1 MQWWCSKVIPCVL
14 CVLVVWQGL
23 FQVCGD
29 GVSRVFQVFACTG
42 DVTKVY
48 TTPGIYNTLVR

>member
-23 FQVCGD
+23 FQVCVTS
-29 GVSRVFQVFACTG
+29 VSGVFACTG